1 LKVSIIIIT
10 YNHESFIAQAIESV
24 LKQKTNFPFE
34 IIIGED
40 CSSDKTKIIVEKYSN
55 LHLNQIKLI
64 TSTNNVGIIA
74 NELRCLKKAQGDYI
88 CFLEGDDYWT
98 DPYKLQKQVDFLE
111 NNPEY
116 GLVHSNVNHF
126 NESTGKLSTDFNK
139 NTSIPSGD
147 IYDYL
152 LLPSHAIKTMTVCFR
167 RDLFEKYYLNNPNIL
182 NKDWFLIDISIWLM
196 IAKHSKIHYINE
208 VAATYRLLPESMSR
222 TKNPK
227 KLYEFHEKIHAI
239 RHWFIETYGANEDV
253 KNIVS
258 INKFKSR
265 LFDALLMN
273 DKQLFTNSK
282 EKLKNLNYKL
292 TLKEKLKILKY
303 NLLK

>member
-1 LKVSIIIIT
+1 MKVSIIIIT

>member
-1 LKVSIIIIT
+1 MVDIIT
-10 YNHESFIAQAIESV
+10 ITYRHEKYILECLESV
-24 LKQKTNFPFE
+24 AKQKTSFPIFHHVYNDHSPDNSDF
-34 IIIGED
+34 IIKNCKNTNTNYNLIYKKNAVNIGPLQNIRTALQN
-40 CSSDKTKIIVEKYSN
+40 SQSKY
-55 LHLNQIKLI
+55 I
-64 TSTNNVGIIA
+64 TI
-74 NELRCLKKAQGDYI
+74 
-88 CFLEGDDYWT
+88 LEGDDYWA

-182 NKDWFLIDISIWLM
+182 NKDWFLIDLSVWLM
-196 IAKHSKIHYINE
+196 LAKHSKIHYINE

-239 RHWFIETYGANEDV
+239 RHWYIETYGANEDL

>member
-1 LKVSIIIIT
+1 ML
-10 YNHESFIAQAIESV
+10 
-24 LKQKTNFPFE
+24 
-34 IIIGED
+34 
-40 CSSDKTKIIVEKYSN
+40 
-55 LHLNQIKLI
+55 
-64 TSTNNVGIIA
+64 
-74 NELRCLKKAQGDYI
+74 
-88 CFLEGDDYWT
+88 
-98 DPYKLQKQVDFLE
+98 
-111 NNPEY
+111 
-116 GLVHSNVNHF
+116 
-126 NESTGKLSTDFNK
+126 
-139 NTSIPSGD
+139 
-147 IYDYL
+147 
-152 LLPSHAIKTMTVCFR
+152 
-167 RDLFEKYYLNNPNIL
+167 
-182 NKDWFLIDISIWLM
+182 
-196 IAKHSKIHYINE
+196 AKHSKIHYINE

-239 RHWFIETYGANEDV
+239 RHWYIETYGANEDV